1 VRQYIG
7 GELKVKLGDEL
18 LERLR
23 RAARRRGL
31 TMAEML
37 RELVDQATGPIRET
51 RKLPRPVIGCAV
63 CLVAQIVPV
72 PAAVAVVD
80 GFSVCA
86 GCATRAPMNFESWA
100 MDRYAELVNARNGA
114 RRG

>member
-1 VRQYIG
+1 MRQYIG
-7 GELKVKLGDEL
+7 GELKVKIGEER

-23 RAARRRGL
+23 RAARRRDM
-31 TMAEML
+31 TMADLL
-37 RELVDQATGPIRET
+37 RELIDQADKPAP

-63 CLVAQIVPV
+63 CLVAGMVPV

-114 RRG
+114 GHG